1 MAAAQSFSSKTKN
14 KTRKKNFNYM
24 QPQKTPKSQSNIEKE
39 KQGITSPDFKLYQ
52 KTIVIK
58 ETIIVIKRV

>member
-1 MAAAQSFSSKTKN
+1 
-14 KTRKKNFNYM
+14 M